1 MVGVELLLVAT
12 ELHRLLARSSSFVAL
27 SVYLSGYKLLR
38 ISKDC
43 MDTNHKVSYHLVRTS
58 IGWLR
63 S

>member
-12 ELHRLLARSSSFVAL
+12 ELHRLLARSSSFVSL
-27 SVYLSGYKLLR
+27 SVDLSGYELLR
-38 ISKDC
+38 ISKDY
-43 MDTNHKVSYHLVRTS
+43 MDTNREVNYHLVRTS